1 MLILKSTNE
10 FKLNGFSYPGFP
22 LLTWED
28 DMEEIGIDKGMLFIE
43 GHQFLIYE
51 CLKRGRVESSET
63 WHTYAKHLCQFM
75 SFCEDNELNW
85 MDIDENAEDEMLI
98 PVYRDLCISEFGLSP
113 TTTNQILR
121 TVIRFYQY
129 AAGRGW
135 IGTLPYTLESVR
147 VASNQQS
154 FLAHTHRNAGVKT
167 SADVML
173 RTQRST
179 IKFLSIEE
187 VQTLLKAIKNP
198 ILKLMVRFALQT
210 GVRLKELL
218 TMPAYKFH
226 KPDGRETYYRVE
238 ITKTKGEQPRTIHIP
253 KRLYEDVWK
262 YKNNKRHEL
271 LTTSGIESEHLF
283 LTDKGKEWKIKGGG
297 FAKAL
302 KALNLGFSVHPH
314 KLRHTYATHTL
325 KGLQAQKKVNFEP
338 LMYVQE
344 RLGHAH
350 ITTTMKYL
358 HLINDLM
365 GELGI
370 EYQEQIDAITQEAA

>member
-10 FKLNGFSYPGFP
+10 FKLNGFSYPEFP
-22 LLTWED
+22 LLTWEGD
-28 DMEEIGIDKGMLFIE
+28 IDELGIEKGTLFIE

-51 CLKRGRVESSET
+51 CLKRGRVGSSET

-85 MDIDENAEDEMLI
+85 MDIDENAEDEML
-98 PVYRDLCISEFGLSP
+98 VAAYRDLCITEFGLSP

-121 TVIRFYQY
+121 TVTRFYQY

-135 IGTLPYTLESVR
+135 INSLPYSLESVR
-147 VASNQQS
+147 VASNQQR
-154 FLAHTHRNAGVKT
+154 FLAHTHRNTGVKT

-179 IKFLSIEE
+179 IKFLSTDE
-187 VQTLLKAIKNP
+187 VEVLLNAINNP
-198 ILKLMVRFALQT
+198 IIKLMVRLCLQT

-218 TMPAYKFH
+218 TMPAQEFQ
-226 KPDGRETYYRVE
+226 KPDGRDTYYRVD
-238 ITKTKGEQPRTIHIP
+238 ITNTKGNMPRAIHVP
-253 KRLYEDVWK
+253 KRLYEDLWK

-271 LTTSGIESEHLF
+271 LTASGNESEHLF
-283 LTDKGKEWKIKGGG
+283 LTNKGEEWKLKGGG

-302 KALNLGFSVHPH
+302 KTLNLSFSVHPH

-325 KGLQAQKKVNFEP
+325 KGLQAQKKANFESVK
-338 LMYVQE
+338 YVQE
-344 RLGHAH
+344 RLGHAY
-350 ITTTMKYL
+350 ITTTYKYI

-365 GELGI
+365 GDLGI
-370 EYQEQIDAITQEAA
+370 EYQEYIDAITQEAV